1 MQRKPYSPED
11 VVQILRK
18 GGEIITLE
26 QAKKMLETFRKLAK
40 LVVQQQFKK

>member
-1 MQRKPYSPED
+1 MQRRPYTPED

-18 GGEIITLE
+18 NGEIVTLE
-26 QAKKMLETFRKLAK
+26 QAKKILETFRKLAK

>member
-1 MQRKPYSPED
+1 MQRRPYTPED

-18 GGEIITLE
+18 GGEIITIE
-26 QAKKMLETFRKLAK
+26 QARQLLETFRKLAK